1 MPFILYAVLG
11 SLSAHAAT
19 KQWETVTQRESTT
32 QAFYGWVLSH
42 RATAGPSPVERKQL
56 AAFMEPALIER
67 LRETAAV
74 EQRCIAATP
83 IGNKGN
89 IFEGSLFVGS
99 FEGATEV
106 AYGATR
112 RKRRNAYV
120 DVALMYTDQRFPK
133 GRKYRSFVWHDRLKL
148 SFDGH
153 RWWVSDVIREK
164 TQSLSN
170 EGLKNTLSRIRC
182 IVATDSKAR

>member
-1 MPFILYAVLG
+1 MRACLFILYAVLG
-11 SLSAHAAT
+11 SLPAHAAT
-19 KQWETVTQRESTT
+19 KQWGTATQRESTT

-42 RATAGPSPVERKQL
+42 PATSLPSQAEREQL
-56 AAFMEPALIER
+56 AAFMSPAFIDL
-67 LRETAAV
+67 LRETSAA

-89 IFEGSLFVGS
+89 IFEGRLFVGN

-112 RKRRNAYV
+112 QKGRNAYV
-120 DVALMYTDQRFPK
+120 DVALMYTEKRFPK
-133 GRKYRSFVWHDRLKL
+133 GHKYRSVAWNDRLKL

-153 RWWVSDVIREK
+153 RWWVSDVIKGK
-164 TQSLSN
+164 TQSLSD
-170 EGLKNTLSRIRC
+170 ELKKY
-182 IVATDSKAR
+182 IVEDSMHCGDR

>member
-1 MPFILYAVLG
+1 MRTCLLILLTALG
-11 SLSAHAAT
+11 SLTAHAAT
-19 KQWETVTQRESTT
+19 KQGETISERESTT

-42 RATAGPSPVERKQL
+42 GGTSLPSPTERRQL
-56 AAFMEPALIER
+56 AAFMDVAFVSL
-67 LRETAAV
+67 LKETAAA

-89 IFEGSLFVGS
+89 IFEGSLFVDN

-112 RKRRNAYV
+112 QKGHNAYV
-120 DVALMYTDQRFPK
+120 DVVLMYTEQRFPK
-133 GRKYRSFVWHDRLKL
+133 GHKYRSFAWQDRLKL

-153 RWWVSDVIREK
+153 RWWVSDVIKGK
-164 TQSLSN
+164 TRSLSD
-170 EGLKNTLSRIRC
+170 ELKNY
-182 IVATDSKAR
+182 IVEDSKHCGDR